1 MQKII
6 SFYKEEMS
14 NHIWFQKQVSWIM
27 FYMIFIT
34 SFFLILIINPRG
46 YIWTIILFILIF
58 LIMFILTIST
68 YKFANELESDG
79 NLTFSNKMKICF
91 KIMTTTKLLVSV
103 NNSDLVR
110 LKKIN
115 TLRVFLKE
123 KGLYNEKCLN
133 KYIEVLDKEYQTQFS
148 TTSIF
153 PVIIGL
159 LVPIWTFFIQ
169 VVFNPK
175 EFPTESIT
183 DFDMVKY
190 ATLTLMLYMICN
202 YLFFRIYFLI
212 IKPLFLLLIPIRK
225 YEMLDLLSI
234 LRELHLE
241 RFVFELEQE
250 EKKVIKGFTNTD

>member
-1 MQKII
+1 MQRII
-6 SFYKEEMS
+6 SFYNEEMS
-14 NHIWFQKQVSWIM
+14 NHKWFQKQISWII

-46 YIWTIILFILIF
+46 YIWTIILSILTF
-58 LIMFILTIST
+58 FIMFILIVST
-68 YKFANELESDG
+68 YKFVNELEIDET
-79 NLTFSNKMKICF
+79 LTFSNKMKKCF
-91 KIMTTTKLLVSV
+91 KIMVTTKLLLSI
-103 NNSDLVR
+103 NNSELVR

-115 TLRVFLKE
+115 TLRVFLRK
-123 KGLYNEKCLN
+123 KGLYNEKCLS

-159 LVPIWTFFIQ
+159 FVPIWTFFIQ
-169 VVFNPK
+169 IVFNPK
-175 EFPTESIT
+175 EFSPESIT

-190 ATLTLMLYMICN
+190 AALTLMLYMICY
-202 YLFFRIYFLI
+202 YLFFRSYCLI
-212 IKPLFLLLIPIRK
+212 IKPLFLLVIPIRK